1 MIFST
6 DFLFSLVIVAI
17 IVGMSAELMDAQE
30 TRLNE
35 RFRETYIMDKGAA
48 AADVFINTPG
58 DPVNWE
64 KLPVSLCRSPGIAV
78 PGKRGT
84 ISYEKIMKLR
94 SKPELLE
101 RAFRGF
107 HVRIVLRPL
116 NDGISPIT
124 IGDEVEG
131 DEICVF
137 RRTVNCNFL
146 SDYVI
151 RQEGCLCPSGHGENW
166 TCMNFRVNDSLDY
179 YLISDDCR
187 GSFIIDTDCNR
198 SNEEIKIPS
207 GSLKLNLTGQGVVW
221 IHLHGC
227 GRGVIIAGLPR
238 SGMNCP
244 LTPDYFEVQPCSLQI
259 LISPY

>member
-6 DFLFSLVIVAI
+6 DFLLSLI
-17 IVGMSAELMDAQE
+17 IVTMILGISAELMDVQE
-30 TRLNE
+30 TRLDE
-35 RFRETYIMDKGAA
+35 KFREAYFRERNAA
-48 AADVFINTPG
+48 AVDILINTPG

-64 KLPVSLCRSPGIAV
+64 KLPSGTCRYPGIAV
-78 PGKRGT
+78 PGKRGV
-84 ISYEKIMKLR
+84 ISYEKLMKLR

-116 NDGISPIT
+116 NDRINPII
-124 IGDEVEG
+124 IGSELKG
-131 DEICVF
+131 NEIYVF

-151 RQEGCLCPSGHGENW
+151 RQSECICPSGHGENW
-166 TCMNFRVNDSLDY
+166 TCMNFRFNDSLDY
-179 YLISDDCR
+179 YLISDGSS
-187 GSFIIDTDCNR
+187 GSFIVDRDCNR
-198 SNEEIKIPS
+198 SNEEIKIRP
-207 GSLKLNLTGQGVVW
+207 GSLRLNLTGQGVVW

-227 GRGVIIAGLPR
+227 GRGVIIARLPR
-238 SGMNCP
+238 SGMDCP
-244 LTPDYFEVQPCSLQI
+244 LKPDYFEVQPCSLHV